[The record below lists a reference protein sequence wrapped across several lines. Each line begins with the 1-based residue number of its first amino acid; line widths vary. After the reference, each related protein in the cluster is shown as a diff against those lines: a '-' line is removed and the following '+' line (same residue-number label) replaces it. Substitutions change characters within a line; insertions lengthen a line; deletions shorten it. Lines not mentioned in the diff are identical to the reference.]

1 MIIIPYR
8 NYVKK
13 ILFYNAIMKPRRK
26 AYGDANI
33 VGANIERLRKE
44 RGISQ
49 KDFIAR
55 IQSFGVDINPTS
67 YSKLEGQLRLAT
79 DKELFAIANILQVSI
94 DALF

>member
-1 MIIIPYR
+1 
-8 NYVKK
+8 
-13 ILFYNAIMKPRRK
+13 MKPRRK
-26 AYGDANI
+26 GYGDANI

-55 IQSFGVDINPTS
+55 MQALGVDINPTS

-79 DKELFAIANILQVSI
+79 DRELFAIARILQVSV
-94 DALF
+94 DALFD

>member
-1 MIIIPYR
+1 
-8 NYVKK
+8 
-13 ILFYNAIMKPRRK
+13 MKPRK
-26 AYGDANI
+26 KEYGDANI

-55 IQSFGVDINPTS
+55 MQSFGVDINPTS

-79 DKELFAIANILQVSI
+79 DREVYAAASILQVSV
-94 DALF
+94 DSLFD